1 MDASTSPTG
10 VYPELKV
17 HIDGEWIGRGN
28 RRTHRVL
35 NPATGQTLAEL
46 PLVDADDLDRALS
59 AADESFKLWRKASNP
74 TRQKNRIMSAPKI
87 PNRFPMTIRICVMK
101 NSLIL
106 ASFMASSL
114 RDSA

>member
-59 AADESFKLWRKASNP
+59 AAEPRP
-74 TRQKNRIMSAPKI
+74 TWGMPWARARMTVVSRWLRMVLTAGSVISSAG
-87 PNRFPMTIRICVMK
+87 T
-101 NSLIL
+101 
-106 ASFMASSL
+106 
-114 RDSA
+114 